1 MWWKCIWWRREFM
14 QTVRRCGNLYGPGVN
29 APPCAVSVA
38 ALHSEYGRFGQ
49 HSVELRTSQQAE

>member
-1 MWWKCIWWRREFM
+1 M
-14 QTVRRCGNLYGPGVN
+14 QTLRRCDNLYDPGVN